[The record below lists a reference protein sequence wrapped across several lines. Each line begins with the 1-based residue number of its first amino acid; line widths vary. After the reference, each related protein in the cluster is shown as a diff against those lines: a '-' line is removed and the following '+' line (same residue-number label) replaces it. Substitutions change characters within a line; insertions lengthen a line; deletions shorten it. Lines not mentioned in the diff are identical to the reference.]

1 MFKRILIANRGE
13 IACRVIRTCKAMGIE
28 TVAVYSEADEK
39 SRHVRDADQAVCIGP
54 APSAESYLNMQA
66 ILDAAERTE
75 AKAIHPGYGFLSEN
89 ALFSD
94 LCAQRKFTFIG
105 PSARVI
111 RLMGDKA
118 TARRTMKAVGI
129 PIVPGSEGLLATV
142 DDAVAFARTSGYP
155 VLLKATAGGGG
166 KGMRVCRSEDE
177 LKKRFPEAAMEAQK
191 AFGNPGLYLERFVEK
206 GRHIEFQFFGDAY
219 GNGVHL
225 FERECSV
232 QRNHQKLIEESLSP
246 VIDEAT
252 RTRMGERVAK
262 AISAIGYQGAGTMEF
277 LLDSTSGELF
287 FMEVNTRLQVEHPVT
302 EMLTGLDLVK
312 EQIQVA
318 ANHRLSWKQADLQ
331 HSGHAIECRV
341 NAEDPSQNFKPSP
354 GVVTRFE
361 PPTSVAGA
369 TVRVETYLEAGAQ
382 IPVYYDSMVCKLIV
396 HAADRDAARRAMLEA
411 LGAFKIEGVKTTI
424 PIHLKIL
431 SDERFA
437 SGRYHTGLVAELG
450 A

>member
-28 TVAVYSEADEK
+28 TVAVHSEADAH
-39 SRHVRDADQAVCIGP
+39 SRHVREADQAVCIGP

-94 LCAQRKFTFIG
+94 LCRQRKFTFIG

-118 TARRTMKAVGI
+118 TARRTMKEVGI
-129 PIVPGSEGLLATV
+129 PIVPGTDGLVGSVEEAI
-142 DDAVAFARTSGYP
+142 AFARSSGFP

-166 KGMRVCRSEDE
+166 KGMRVCRSEEE
-177 LKKRFPEAAMEAQK
+177 LKKRFPEAALEAQK
-191 AFGNPGLYLERFVEK
+191 AFGNPGLYLERFVER

-219 GNGVHL
+219 GDAVHL

-232 QRNHQKLIEESLSP
+232 QRNHQKLVEESPSP

-252 RTRMGERVAK
+252 RQRMGERVAR
-262 AISAIGYQGAGTMEF
+262 AVAAIGYQGAGTMEF
-277 LLDSTSGELF
+277 LLDSQSGELF

-302 EMLTGLDLVK
+302 EMLTGLDLVE
-312 EQIQVA
+312 EQIKVA
-318 ANHRLSWKQADLQ
+318 ANHRLSWKQEDLKHQ
-331 HSGHAIECRV
+331 GHAIECRI
-341 NAEDPSQNFKPSP
+341 NAEDPAEGFRPSP

-361 PPTSVAGA
+361 PPSSVAGA
-369 TVRVETYLEAGAQ
+369 AVRVETYLESGAQ
-382 IPVYYDSMVCKLIV
+382 IPVYYDSLVCKLIV
-396 HAADRDAARRAMLEA
+396 HGADREVARRAMLEA
-411 LGAFKIEGVKTTI
+411 LGAFRIEGVKTTL

-431 SDERFA
+431 TDERFA